1 MNKKTSK
8 KEEFNNFT
16 KIAQE
21 WWKPEGK
28 FKVLHDIIP
37 LRIEYILQNLG
48 EKKIKNLHVLDLGCG
63 GGLTCEPLA
72 RLKANVTGIDFIKQ
86 NIEIAKRH
94 AYDSNLKIN
103 YIHNDL
109 DVITIK
115 KKFDLIIMM
124 EVLEH
129 LDDWKKN
136 ISNIKKYLKPK
147 GIIIISTI
155 NRTQLSKLL
164 AIYLAENILKWVP
177 KNTHDY
183 NKLIKPEELKET
195 LIKNNFIIKNIK
207 GMNFNPITKEWKL
220 NNAVLVNYFCTAKIN

>member
-1 MNKKTSK
+1 MNKKRSK

-16 KIAQE
+16 KIAHE

-37 LRIEYILQNLG
+37 LRIEYILQNLE
-48 EKKIKNLHVLDLGCG
+48 EKKIKNLDVLDLGCG

-86 NIEIAKRH
+86 NIEIAKKH
-94 AYDSNLKIN
+94 AYNANLKIN

-109 DVITIK
+109 EAITIN

-136 ISNIKKYLKPK
+136 ISIIRKNLKPE

-155 NRTQLSKLL
+155 NRTQLSKLF

-177 KNTHDY
+177 MNTHDY
-183 NKLIKPEELKET
+183 RKLIKPNELKET
-195 LIKNNFIIKNIK
+195 LIKNNFVLKNIK
-207 GMNFNPITKEWKL
+207 GMNFNPITREWKL
-220 NNAVLVNYFCTAKIN
+220 NNSVFVNYFCTAKII